1 MPDPRTDEPS
11 MSSRLLDMFTDQHR
25 ERMDEAVELRKAVN
39 SRLVKIE
46 EDLAQKPGKPEV
58 RAVFGFLA
66 VLILLLLVGIYQL
79 KGIDSS
85 KAVRDVNVITNG
97 GGSLGSADAPLSPY
111 YVTADPLVG
120 NLEP

>member
-1 MPDPRTDEPS
+1 MPDVRPEEPS

-25 ERMDEAVELRKAVN
+25 ERMDEARELRAAVN
-39 SRLVKIE
+39 NRLTKIE
-46 EDLAQKPGKPEV
+46 EDLSQKPGKPEV

-66 VLILLLLVGIYQL
+66 MLILLLLVGIYQL

-97 GGSLGSADAPLSPY
+97 GSLGASDTITDHP
-111 YVTADPLVG
+111 
-120 NLEP
+120 EP

>member
-1 MPDPRTDEPS
+1 MSDEPS
-11 MSSRLLDMFTDQHR
+11 MSTRLLDMFGSQHE
-25 ERMDEAVELRKAVN
+25 ERMIEARELRAAVN

-97 GGSLGSADAPLSPY
+97 GGSLGTADAPMSPY
-111 YVTADPLVG
+111 YVTADPMSG

>member
-1 MPDPRTDEPS
+1 MADEPS
-11 MSSRLLDMFTDQHR
+11 MNSRLLDMFGSQHE
-25 ERMDEAVELRKAVN
+25 ERMIEARELRAAVN

-97 GGSLGSADAPLSPY
+97 GSLGAADAPTSP

>member
-1 MPDPRTDEPS
+1 
-11 MSSRLLDMFTDQHR
+11 MFTDQHR
-25 ERMDEAVELRKAVN
+25 ERMDEARELRAAVN

-97 GGSLGSADAPLSPY
+97 GSLGSADAPTSPD
-111 YVTADPLVG
+111 YVTADPLVDPLVG

>member
-1 MPDPRTDEPS
+1 MADEPS
-11 MSSRLLDMFTDQHR
+11 MNSRLLDMFGSQHE
-25 ERMDEAVELRKAVN
+25 ERMIEARELRAAVN

-97 GGSLGSADAPLSPY
+97 GSLGAADSPTSP

>member
-1 MPDPRTDEPS
+1 MNN
-11 MSSRLLDMFTDQHR
+11 RLLDMFVDQHR

-66 VLILLLLVGIYQL
+66 ILILLLVVGIYQL

-85 KAVRDVNVITNG
+85 KAVRDVNVITNQSG
-97 GGSLGSADAPLSPY
+97 PPS
-111 YVTADPLVG
+111 
-120 NLEP
+120 

>member
-1 MPDPRTDEPS
+1 MPDVRPEEPS

-39 SRLVKIE
+39 NRLTKIE

-66 VLILLLLVGIYQL
+66 LLILLLVVGIYQL

-97 GGSLGSADAPLSPY
+97 GSLGAADAPLSPD
-111 YVTADPLVG
+111 YVTADPLTDHP
-120 NLEP
+120 EP